1 MIVETDALRVNV
13 AVILVFR
20 VSEDYE
26 KTARSREAIHYI
38 NTAYLICLL
47 QKQLDEG

>member
-1 MIVETDALRVNV
+1 MIVETDAVRVNV
-13 AVILVFR
+13 TVILVI
-20 VSEDYE
+20 DYE

-38 NTAYLICLL
+38 NTAYLICLR